1 MNFEPLNRHLLLS
14 KLKEEEEEKKS
25 TILVPD
31 DYSVV
36 KSRHET
42 YGVVAVARDCEKV
55 PRDYVGQKVL
65 VNNAMVEEVNIKG
78 KTYYLMLENHVYGI
92 LSES

>member
-1 MNFEPLNRHLLLS
+1 MKFEPLNRHLLLS
-14 KLKEEEEEKKS
+14 KIKEEEEKKS

-36 KSRHET
+36 KARHET
-42 YGVVAVARDCEKV
+42 YGVIAVAKDCEKV

-78 KTYYLMLENHVYGI
+78 ETYYLLLENHVYGI
-92 LSES
+92 LSEL

>member
-1 MNFEPLNRHLLLS
+1 MKFEPLNRHLLLS
-14 KLKEEEEEKKS
+14 KLKEEEKEKKS

-36 KSRHET
+36 KARHEI
-42 YGVVAVARDCEKV
+42 YGVIAVAKDCEKV
-55 PRDYVGQKVL
+55 SKNYFGQKVL

-78 KTYYLMLENHVYGI
+78 ETYYLLLENHVYGI
-92 LSES
+92 LSEL